1 MSKKFVVRLTEQQ
14 LADIIAN
21 QILGKSSDFIRGLLK
36 DPKES
41 GTSDSDVENTKQ
53 PVEMD
58 EIFPILD
65 LNNPENFRIYQQIAD
80 KFISS
85 RPSNLLNISGSMLAT
100 AAKNAQNNFGNYV
113 PVELALAQLAQE
125 GGFSNNPKARPIR
138 TKNPFNVGNIDT
150 GKNVYHNTV
159 QSGIQKYYD
168 LIAGTYLGNGRTASD
183 LLDEFVNK
191 NGNRYASDRNYER
204 TISKIVNQVLSM
216 GQQAYASLRNPR
228 NKKEYAK

>member
-1 MSKKFVVRLTEQQ
+1 MGKKFVVRLTEQQ
-14 LADIIAN
+14 LADIIAKQVLN
-21 QILGKSSDFIRGLLK
+21 KSGDFIRGLLK
-36 DPKES
+36 YPKDYE
-41 GTSDSDVENTKQ
+41 TPDSEDTGTKQ

-58 EIFPILD
+58 EMFPILD
-65 LNNPENFRIYQQIAD
+65 LNNPEDFRTYQQIAD

-168 LIAGTYLGNGRTASD
+168 LIARTYLGNGKTASN
-183 LLDEFVNK
+183 LLDNFVNK

-204 TISKIVNQVLSM
+204 AISKIVNQVLSI
-216 GQQAYASLRNPR
+216 GQQSYASLRPRR
-228 NKKEYAK
+228 NKKGYAK